1 MSSRYILDIILTS
14 LRPVTEYACP
24 FTSFLKVTASMSKA
38 LVIYQTNK
46 KKMVIFI
53 WIIHQCCVVSPGQ

>member
-1 MSSRYILDIILTS
+1 MSSRYILDVILTS

-38 LVIYQTNK
+38 LVIYQTNTLKSQK
-46 KKMVIFI
+46 KLAIFI
-53 WIIHQCCVVSPGQ
+53 WIIHKC